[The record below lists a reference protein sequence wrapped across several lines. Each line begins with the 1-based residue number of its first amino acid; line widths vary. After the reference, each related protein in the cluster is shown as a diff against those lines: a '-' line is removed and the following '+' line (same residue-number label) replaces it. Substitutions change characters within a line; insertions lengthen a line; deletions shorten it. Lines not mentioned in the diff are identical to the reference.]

1 MCGATLP
8 APVIWHYREVARV
21 KTQQERQADRRQAKL
36 DEVQRQIDS
45 GSLKVRQMT
54 DEERERN
61 QPRPPKPKQPK
72 R

>member
-1 MCGATLP
+1 MEGSRP
-8 APVIWHYREVARV
+8 

-45 GSLKVRQMT
+45 GSLNVRQMT
-54 DEERERN
+54 PEELEKN
-61 QPRPPKPKQPK
+61 QPRPPREKKPK

>member
-1 MCGATLP
+1 L
-8 APVIWHYREVARV
+8 
-21 KTQQERQADRRQAKL
+21 KSQQERQADRRQAKL

>member
-1 MCGATLP
+1 MWGATVP
-8 APVIWHYREVARV
+8 APVIWHCREGARV
-21 KTQQERQADRRQAKL
+21 KTQQERQADRRRAKL

-54 DEERERN
+54 EEERERN

>member
-1 MCGATLP
+1 M
-8 APVIWHYREVARV
+8 

-36 DEVQRQIDS
+36 DEVQRQIES

-61 QPRPPKPKQPK
+61 QPRPPKEKPK